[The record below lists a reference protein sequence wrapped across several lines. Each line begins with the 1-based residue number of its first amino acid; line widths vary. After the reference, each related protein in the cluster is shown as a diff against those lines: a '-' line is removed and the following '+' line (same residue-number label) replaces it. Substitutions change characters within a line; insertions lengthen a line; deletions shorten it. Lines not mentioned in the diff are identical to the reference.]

1 MKFFRKLFRKPKLD
15 LAQVVIEG
23 IERELEAEAEEAE
36 FSRTTLLEA
45 HTMRVRYIG
54 YICGVALY
62 VWAGRTQDEVDLVLR
77 ALMGRGRRL

>member
-1 MKFFRKLFRKPKLD
+1 MKFFRKLFRKSSGTWPK
-15 LAQVVIEG
+15 G
-23 IERELEAEAEEAE
+23 IERELDAE

-77 ALMGRGRRL
+77 ALMGRGRHL